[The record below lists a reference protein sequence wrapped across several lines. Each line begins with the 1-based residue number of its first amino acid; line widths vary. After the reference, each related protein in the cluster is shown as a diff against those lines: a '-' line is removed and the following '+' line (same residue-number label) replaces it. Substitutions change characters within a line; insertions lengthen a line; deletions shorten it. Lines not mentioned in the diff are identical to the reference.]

1 MYITIENEIITGVYC
16 GDKKDGFIEVPDT
29 FNGYVGCS
37 VSDFDSS
44 WNLIHVQSEPM
55 PEPVKLMTLEEEVNA
70 GLVQLPKGAV
80 FREGKLYQ
88 MSLTEMIEAGLEKL
102 PAGFKIKDDYVIE
115 MDDIEKMIAGLKSIP
130 EGYEIVENKLVE
142 IITPEKLVLIELLT
156 LQAYL
161 DSTDWYVTRYAETG
175 KAIPED
181 ILAQR
186 SAARERISEL
196 RVKE

>member
-16 GDKKDGFIEVPDT
+16 GDKKDGFVEVPDT

-70 GLVQLPKGAV
+70 GLVQLPKGSV

-88 MSLTEMIEAGLEKL
+88 MSLAEMIKEGLEEL
-102 PAGFKIKDDYVIE
+102 PVGFKIEGDSVIE

-130 EGYEIVENKLVE
+130 EGYEIVDNNLVE
-142 IITPEKLVLIELLT
+142 IMTPEKLKLIETST

-161 DSTDWYVTRYAETG
+161 DSTDWYVTRFAETG
-175 KAIPED
+175 KVIPED
-181 ILAQR
+181 VLIKR
-186 SAARERISEL
+186 DEARLKISEL
-196 RVKE
+196 RMV